1 MKKLALLLILVL
13 LIEPNL
19 VIGNVTNGSDTYN
32 MIVSRINN
40 IEGITTE
47 YQNIML
53 NLNSQGA
60 LVSKTIKL
68 LSDIKDLIWQSKTL
82 LTENNYNEADARLE
96 EALQLLPHITL
107 DARSSFKVNKGR
119 LALEESLSLIINARK
134 QGYDVKKIE
143 ELYDNA
149 SILFN
154 QAKESYI
161 NEDYDNID
169 SKIDS
174 VLDIVNKISF
184 EIEIMKNPSSN
195 QNTINLLPTGFMIS
209 NYSWVF
215 FPVVITIAAALII
228 LKVSKRKKELKGI
241 HKLVRIKSRME

>member
-13 LIEPNL
+13 LIEPTL
-19 VIGNVTNGSDTYN
+19 VLGDITNGSDTYS
-32 MIVSRINN
+32 MMVSRINN
-40 IEGITTE
+40 IEGITAE
-47 YQNIML
+47 YQNLIL

-68 LSDIKDLIWQSKTL
+68 LSNIKDLIWQSKTL
-82 LTENNYNEADARLE
+82 LTENMYDEAGAKLE
-96 EALQLLPHITL
+96 EALKLLPRITL

-143 ELYDNA
+143 EFYDNA
-149 SILFN
+149 NLLYS
-154 QAKESYI
+154 QAKESYM

-174 VLDIVNKISF
+174 VLDIANKISS
-184 EIEIMKNPSSN
+184 EVEIMKNPSNN
-195 QNTINLLPTGFMIS
+195 QNTVNLSPTGFMIS
-209 NYSWVF
+209 NYSWVSL
-215 FPVVITIAAALII
+215 PVVITIAAALII
-228 LKVSKRKKELKGI
+228 LKVSKRRKELKGI

>member
-119 LALEESLSLIINARK
+119 LALEESLSLIISARK

-184 EIEIMKNPSSN
+184 EIEIMKNPTN
-195 QNTINLLPTGFMIS
+195 QNTINVLPTGFMIS
-209 NYSWVF
+209 NYSWVS
-215 FPVVITIAAALII
+215 FPVVIGIATALII
-228 LKVSKRKKELKGI
+228 LKVSKRRKELKGI